1 MRLRV
6 NLRGDLAKLSDAE
19 LVERLETNWLAYDA
33 AETKPAQTGLAWTSL
48 WHSRRGPL
56 RHPRVYRFLS
66 VLGQSD
72 GPAWLVFFISTL
84 LSAKN
89 MEPLLRS
96 DSDLD
101 KHLTLC
107 EIRDI
112 MDEMKRRVAAR
123 KGIS

>member
-6 NLRGDLAKLSDAE
+6 NLRGDLAKLSDVE
-19 LVERLETNWLAYDA
+19 LVERLEANWLAHDA
-33 AETKPAQTGLAWTSL
+33 AETNETLL

-66 VLGQSD
+66 VLGQPG

-84 LSAKN
+84 LSAKH

-101 KHLTLC
+101 QHLTLC

-112 MDEMKRRVAAR
+112 MDEMERRVAAR
-123 KGIS
+123 KRLS